1 MGPVGTNDDDATER
15 ALVRLAGWGAATA
28 DVRGVIVIGS
38 RARTSD
44 HPADPWSDADIV
56 LATSAPRRYV
66 ADGGWVRALGDP
78 WLTYVE
84 TAPTGGGQPE
94 RRVVLAGG
102 VEVDFAIVS
111 SRLMRLG
118 AWVVAAL
125 RAVPGAA
132 RVVPRGLAEQLAV
145 MHDIFGRGMRVL
157 VDKDRTAARLQRFLA
172 PPPPRRPPSE
182 REFLDL
188 VERFWHGPIW
198 SAKHIRRGELWRVK
212 TLAEASRHA
221 LLLQMVEWHARACVG
236 GDCDTWDRGRF
247 LEEWADPRARAALS
261 DVFGRYDAD
270 DTWRALFASMDLFRW
285 LARETAARLGHRYPA
300 DLDEHVTTWV
310 TRFHAAR

>member
-1 MGPVGTNDDDATER
+1 MGPVGTNDDDPTER

-102 VEVDFAIVS
+102 GGG
-111 SRLMRLG
+111 RLRSGGG
-118 AWVVAAL
+118 AV
-125 RAVPGAA
+125 RA
-132 RVVPRGLAEQLAV
+132 
-145 MHDIFGRGMRVL
+145 
-157 VDKDRTAARLQRFLA
+157 
-172 PPPPRRPPSE
+172 
-182 REFLDL
+182 
-188 VERFWHGPIW
+188 
-198 SAKHIRRGELWRVK
+198 
-212 TLAEASRHA
+212 
-221 LLLQMVEWHARACVG
+221 
-236 GDCDTWDRGRF
+236 
-247 LEEWADPRARAALS
+247 
-261 DVFGRYDAD
+261 
-270 DTWRALFASMDLFRW
+270 
-285 LARETAARLGHRYPA
+285 
-300 DLDEHVTTWV
+300 
-310 TRFHAAR
+310 